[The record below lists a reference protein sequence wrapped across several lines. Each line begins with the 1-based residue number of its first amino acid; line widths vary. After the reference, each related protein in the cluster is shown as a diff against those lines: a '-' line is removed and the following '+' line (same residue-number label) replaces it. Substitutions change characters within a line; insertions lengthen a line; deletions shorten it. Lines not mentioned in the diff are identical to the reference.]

1 MWASVNPTVKRSET
15 KVAVTRV
22 REMCLPCYRRW
33 PKSPAIS
40 SSAAWPL
47 YLQQGKWWS
56 KSSATDAWLRVA
68 RPNMPSGQSEEYHI
82 VTVQSDQ
89 ARVGF
94 SSSGKHIRF
103 KARGAAV
110 AGGRGRRR
118 TSGMARLHE
127 STRKTSTST
136 SLHLPA
142 ASAEGEDGEGE
153 VGWSSGRRCRSAG
166 GCVCGERCVCVCWLA
181 PHTILCPHMGRN
193 FLEIV
198 RYHRSRRRCGMCAAC
213 VCMGCMPSGQSEEY
227 HIVTVQSDQARVGF
241 SSSGSIFGA
250 LGVRP

>member
-1 MWASVNPTVKRSET
+1 M
-15 KVAVTRV
+15 TRV
-22 REMCLPCYRRW
+22 CARCDLPCYRRW

-166 GCVCGERCVCVCWLA
+166 GCVCGEVCVCVCVLA
-181 PHTILCPHMGRN
+181 GSSHDFVSSYGSELLRDC
-193 FLEIV
+193 EISPEQAQV
-198 RYHRSRRRCGMCAAC
+198 RHVCGVCVHGMHALRSK
-213 VCMGCMPSGQSEEY
+213 
-227 HIVTVQSDQARVGF
+227 
-241 SSSGSIFGA
+241 
-250 LGVRP
+250 